1 MCQLA
6 LSDVRGTVEGD
17 RKQSRGECMGHHGEP
32 LKGGV
37 CLPDGTSGLTPWLYF
52 EEGVPAD
59 RPTLG
64 DAVFPLGCGS
74 FGGGG

>member
-1 MCQLA
+1 
-6 LSDVRGTVEGD
+6 
-17 RKQSRGECMGHHGEP
+17 MGHHGEP